1 MDENI
6 PMNIIETKKLSFSYG
21 KQQVLK
27 CVDLKVPENSI
38 FGFLGVN
45 GAGKSTTIRMLLGLI
60 RAPED
65 TVFLFGK
72 EFTKNRTELL
82 TRTGALVDFPSFYD
96 HLSARQNLRVI
107 TKLAGLPPSRIDEVL
122 ALIGL
127 ESAADKKVGTYSA
140 GMKQRMGLAI
150 ALVNDPTLLILD
162 EPVNG
167 LDPLGII
174 GLRDLLTR
182 LQRDHGKTILL
193 SSHIL
198 NELEKIATHIAVL
211 HRGELRFQGT
221 KEDLIG
227 MEGDLERS
235 FLHIT
240 S

>member
-1 MDENI
+1 
-6 PMNIIETKKLSFSYG
+6 MNIIDTKNLSFSYG
-21 KQQVLK
+21 KQEVLR
-27 CVDLKVPENSI
+27 CIDLKVPENSI
-38 FGFLGVN
+38 YGFLGVN

-82 TRTGALVDFPSFYD
+82 AGTGALIDYPSFYD

-107 TKLAGLPPSRIDEVL
+107 TKLTGRSRTKIDEVL
-122 ALIGL
+122 ELVGL
-127 ESAADKKVGTYSA
+127 EGAADKKVRTYSA
-140 GMKQRMGLAI
+140 GMKQRIGLAV
-150 ALVNDPTLLILD
+150 ALVNDPPLLILD

-174 GLRDLLTR
+174 DLRDLLMR
-182 LQRDHGKTILL
+182 LQHDHGKTIFL

-198 NELEKIATHIAVL
+198 DELEKIATHIGVL

-221 KEDLIG
+221 KDDLIRL
-227 MEGDLERS
+227 EGSLERS
-235 FLHIT
+235 FLNIT